1 MLHPSVRNAL
11 VSCLRQ
17 VQEIQAARAE
27 KRRLRTELER
37 LLRLGDHLIR
47 DIGLDPGR
55 VRAWL
60 EEDP

>member
-1 MLHPSVRNAL
+1 MLHPSVWNAL
-11 VSCLRQ
+11 ISCLRQ
-17 VQEIQAARAE
+17 VHEIQAAHAE
-27 KRRLRTELER
+27 KRRLRAELKR

-60 EEDP
+60 DEDP

>member
-1 MLHPSVRNAL
+1 MIHPSVWNAL

-17 VQEIQAARAE
+17 AQEIQAARE
-27 KRRLRTELER
+27 ERRLRAELKR
-37 LLRLGDHLIR
+37 LLRLGDHFIR

-60 EEDP
+60 DEDP